1 MSKISKM
8 RNGLLIGSATAVLT
22 TMGGGAATAATTTTE
37 SAQSLVGV
45 VQTGSS
51 ATISATITENDG
63 SAGVNATGDVT
74 DTTITVGTS
83 AASRN
88 VTSATGTA
96 NEATLT
102 VNNAISN
109 ADTTVGQTSASV
121 NAAGVVTAETAIGV
135 AQANTNGTL
144 TASNTSTFDITASG
158 AVSASTLRE
167 SANAQE
173 SVALLNNATNTLTSS
188 VNNVAATTAISNQQ
202 TNTEAALT
210 ALTNAGAGITA
221 GSTVTNSTV
230 ELSGN
235 TERAIAVA
243 NTGTNT
249 QSVTGNNVVLPA
261 IVGSASI
268 TSGDSAVLGA
278 YVTGSNQDLVGDST
292 PAGTPITSAISATNT
307 FDANGFSVSASGAV
321 TGSTLKNDGNVGVAA
336 VRGNDVTNTTTLSAN
351 SVSNTASS
359 DTTVAAIGSSQ
370 TVADYSVSA
379 FVFGEND
386 TSARTNVGGNVASTT
401 ITTSGNAVTAEAMA
415 NKGSNALVAS
425 VGSLDTSGGIDGSAT
440 VTATGDATAAAAFA
454 VGSSQTIDGS
464 TTVVSSLVD
473 TLGAQG
479 SGVLTTLGGDVTG
492 STVRS
497 NSNTQTATATGNTT
511 AAGANSISLTGTDL
525 ATTTAVTNYQS
536 QAGVIATTI
545 GGAATTTTGTGSSGF
560 SLTQTLINT
569 PTHNAGSSTIT
580 GGDFAI
586 VAAGLTAAQ
595 ILSLEQDGY
604 ALVGS
609 NYTKSAVG
617 TTGVSAGQYA
627 TLTGAG
633 ASTAFTTVAT
643 TYELPAAGVAISV
656 AEDITGSTLSV
667 DGNAL
672 TGTANGNIATNR
684 ISVNA
689 TSINPGGSVTDG
701 AADPSTV
708 ATTTL
713 GATADNALVNN
724 QVVSNA
730 ETSTATSAFGIFT
743 ETRTDELI
751 SSNVDTSALSVSNNA
766 QLAEVNGSTA
776 SNSIALSG
784 NAIDSTAALLSS
796 QDKTGSSTLES
807 TSTTSIYAPVASTDS
822 TIRLNSNSSA
832 ASTGVN
838 SATNSVVATASTL
851 TGSGADTDAVLTTVT
866 TGNPVNATADFVAN
880 NLQTA
885 SGSANAT
892 ARINVRNAD
901 SNEAQDA
908 TTSRPVTDPFTTD
921 GIQSGLVEMNR
932 NLASADVNVNNA
944 VNQVALTGSTTL
956 DASGGV
962 INKQTNNVTADARA
976 FNNTLLNVVGTGTAA
991 GAGDSTV
998 TLSGNGSVALASGN
1012 VVGNSLTATASD
1024 LNATAAGTDAS
1035 LSATSTTQVADA
1047 TFAILNEQINA
1058 SGVNSLNN
1066 SEFIATL
1073 SGGATADA
1081 ISGSTVA
1088 LNSNVVRTESD
1099 GNLASNALNISGAT
1113 DVSASAGVNSSQ
1125 TQSANV
1131 YAYGEGLVELRA
1143 DADSTDGVNGIESS
1157 TVTLSS
1163 NAVQTRA
1170 TANTASNTVS
1180 ATSLNLSGTGGVE
1193 ASLTS
1198 GTSPVATGSFAA
1210 VNQQS
1215 NTGLVDVYAYNSVRA
1230 STVADTGEAAL
1241 VGSTITLNGNST
1253 QVEGDANVAFN
1264 TMTLA
1269 GSGSVSSTGGV
1280 LNGQSNAA
1288 NIETTA
1294 VGDYVVESETSGIG
1308 TGTVNST
1315 VSLTNNATRA
1325 FTNANTATNVLNASS
1340 ANLAGTGGD
1349 DAALDTTATTSTA
1362 AASFAV
1368 DNQQSSSGTLEAL
1381 ANGMS
1386 NADFV
1391 TFDGSNV
1398 SGSTIALT
1406 GNSTASETV
1415 ANTATNAAVLN
1426 GATTLAASGAV
1437 LNGQSNTSTVRAT
1450 TYATVAV
1457 NANDGNTAA
1466 YALSDSTVTLANNS
1480 ATSRAGANNAINTL
1494 NATTLSSTGLGATAT
1509 DLALNSDGINAID
1522 ATYAMLNKQGNTAGV
1537 NATTNVS
1544 YGTSFT
1550 QGDGAA
1556 LNASKVAVS
1565 NNTASA
1571 VAYANSATNSMTLTA
1586 LNTGVSS
1593 AALGNSQTNS
1603 GSVLASASST
1613 MAGGGISATGNIAA
1627 SMFSVGGGSVT
1638 ATAIGNSV
1646 TSTLLRN

>member
-1 MSKISKM
+1 
-8 RNGLLIGSATAVLT
+8 
-22 TMGGGAATAATTTTE
+22 MGGGVATAQSITQE

-51 ATISATITENDG
+51 ATISATISENDG
-63 SAGVNATGDVT
+63 SAGVNATGTVT

-88 VTSATGTA
+88 VTSATATA

-102 VNNAISN
+102 VTNSLSN

-121 NAAGVVTAETAIGV
+121 DAAGVVAAETAIGV

-144 TASNTSTFDITASG
+144 TASNTSTFDITATG
-158 AVSASTLRE
+158 AVSGSTLRE

-173 SVALLNNATNTLTSS
+173 SVALLNNATNTLNST

-202 TNTEAALT
+202 TNTEATLT

-268 TSGDSAVLGA
+268 TSGDAAVLGA
-278 YVTGSNQDLVGDST
+278 YVTGSNQDLVGNTTTPST
-292 PAGTPITSAISATNT
+292 ITATNT
-307 FDANGFSVSASGAV
+307 FDNNGFSVGVSGAV

-370 TVADYSVSA
+370 NVADYTLTA
-379 FVFGEND
+379 RAFGEND

-415 NKGSNALVAS
+415 NKGSNAIVAS
-425 VGSLDTSGGIDGSAT
+425 VGSIDTSGGIDGSAT
-440 VTATGDATAAAAFA
+440 VTAAGLATAAAAFA
-454 VGSSQTIDGS
+454 VGNSQTIDAQS
-464 TTVVSSLVD
+464 TVNASLAD
-473 TLGAQG
+473 TLGTLG
-479 SGVLTTLGGDVTG
+479 SGVLTTLGADVTG

-497 NSNTQTATATGNTT
+497 NSNTQTAVATGNTT

-545 GGAATTTTGTGSSGF
+545 GGAATTTTGTASSSF
-560 SLTQTLINT
+560 SLTQTLVGGAHDNVNNVIT
-569 PTHNAGSSTIT
+569 AGDYSVS
-580 GGDFAI
+580 
-586 VAAGLTAAQ
+586 AAGL
-595 ILSLEQDGY
+595 
-604 ALVGS
+604 
-609 NYTKSAVG
+609 
-617 TTGVSAGQYA
+617 SAGQILALEEGGWTLSGGAYLKSAIGSAATVSDYA
-627 TLTGAG
+627 SLTGAG
-633 ASTAFTTVAT
+633 VSTAFSTIAT
-643 TYELPAAGVAISV
+643 TYELPAAGVALSV

-743 ETRTDELI
+743 ETRTDDLI

-796 QDKTGSSTLES
+796 QNKTGSSTLEA

-838 SATNSVVATASTL
+838 SVTNTVVATASTL
-851 TGSGADTDAVLTTVT
+851 TGSGVDTDAVLTTVT

-880 NLQTA
+880 NVQTA
-885 SGSANAT
+885 TGSAKAT
-892 ARINVRNAD
+892 ATINVRNAD
-901 SNEAQDA
+901 SFAAQDA
-908 TTSRPVTDPFTTD
+908 TTSRTVTAPFTTD

-932 NLASADVNVNNA
+932 NLASADVNINNA

-962 INKQTNNVTADARA
+962 ISKQTNGSSATAQAT
-976 FNNTLLNVVGTGTAA
+976 NNTLLNVVGTGTAA

-998 TLSGNGSVALASGN
+998 TLSNNGTVSLASGN
-1012 VVGNSLTATASD
+1012 VVGNALTATASD
-1024 LNATAAGTDAS
+1024 LNATAAGTDGS
-1035 LSATSTTQVADA
+1035 LSATSSTQVADA
-1047 TFAILNEQINA
+1047 TFTVLNEQINSA
-1058 SGVNSLNN
+1058 AINSSGSNTTSAYL
-1066 SEFIATL
+1066 A
-1073 SGGATADA
+1073 GGALADA
-1081 ISGSTVA
+1081 VNGSTVA
-1088 LNSNVVRTESD
+1088 LNNNVRRTESD
-1099 GNLASNALNISGAT
+1099 GNVASNALTVSGAT
-1113 DVSASAGVNSSQ
+1113 DVAASGGVSNSQ
-1125 TQSANV
+1125 TSDRMVSAVGFNTV
-1131 YAYGEGLVELRA
+1131 QLIANA
-1143 DADSTDGVNGIESS
+1143 DATDGLDAVDSS
-1157 TVTLSS
+1157 TLTLSG
-1163 NAVQTRA
+1163 NATQTRTA
-1170 TANTASNTVS
+1170 ANTVTNTVS
-1180 ATSLNLSGTGGVE
+1180 ASSLNLSGTGG
-1193 ASLTS
+1193 A
-1198 GTSPVATGSFAA
+1198 
-1210 VNQQS
+1210 
-1215 NTGLVDVYAYNSVRA
+1215 
-1230 STVADTGEAAL
+1230 EAAL
-1241 VGSTITLNGNST
+1241 SADTTLAAAGSFTAVNRQTSDALIEGVANAQILANLTADSGAVAVTGSTVTLSGNAT
-1253 QVEGDANVAFN
+1253 QSETDGNVAFN
-1264 TMTLA
+1264 TVTLA
-1269 GSGSVSSTGGV
+1269 GTGEVSSTGGV
-1280 LNGQSNAA
+1280 LNGQTNNAFV
-1288 NIETTA
+1288 TDSA
-1294 VGDYVVESETSGIG
+1294 VGTYRVNTTTSGSG
-1308 TGTVNST
+1308 TGVVDST
-1315 VSLTNNATRA
+1315 VSLNNNATRSLA
-1325 FTNANTATNVLNASS
+1325 NGNTATNVLNASS
-1340 ANLAGTGGD
+1340 ANLVGTGAD
-1349 DAALDTTATTSTA
+1349 DAVLATTASLNTA
-1362 AASFAV
+1362 DASFAV
-1368 DNQQSSSGTLEAL
+1368 VNQQASTSGVYSSADSTTA
-1381 ANGMS
+1381 AN
-1386 NADFV
+1386 FV
-1391 TFDGSNV
+1391 TDTGSNV
-1398 SGSTIALT
+1398 SGSTIALN
-1406 GNSTASETV
+1406 GNSTISEAV
-1415 ANTATNAAVLN
+1415 SNTATNAAILN
-1426 GATTLAASGAV
+1426 GATSLAASGGVINA
-1437 LNGQSNTSTVRAT
+1437 QSNSSIANS
-1450 TYATVAV
+1450 YV
-1457 NANDGNTAA
+1457 NAVVQVVAEDASGAA
-1466 YALSDSTVTLANNS
+1466 YALNGSTVNLANNS
-1480 ATSRAGANNAINTL
+1480 AASRAGANNAVNTL

-1509 DLALNSDGINAID
+1509 DLALNSDGTNAID
-1522 ATYAMLNKQGNTAGV
+1522 ATYAMLNKQGNTANV
-1537 NATTNVS
+1537 YATTNVT

-1593 AALGNSQTNS
+1593 AALGNSQTNT
-1603 GSVLASASST
+1603 GSVLASAASQ
-1613 MAGGGISATGNIAA
+1613 MAGGGINATGNIAA